1 VKPTDQQPTAAE
13 PLWTVADVLAFTRM
27 RRTWLYERIAR
38 NELPHYRLGGAVRF
52 NPQEIRAW
60 LERTRVEGAVRGVRR
75 SSPRS

>member
-1 VKPTDQQPTAAE
+1 MTSNDQQRSPE

-52 NPQEIRAW
+52 NPSEIRAW
-60 LERTRVEGAVRGVRR
+60 VEQTRPVRIIRSGARVTSGK
-75 SSPRS
+75 

>member
-1 VKPTDQQPTAAE
+1 MSPADEQPTLE

-52 NPQEIRAW
+52 SPTEIRAW
-60 LERTRVEGAVRGVRR
+60 LERTRVGGVVRGLRR

>member
-1 VKPTDQQPTAAE
+1 VSPADEQPTVE

-52 NPQEIRAW
+52 SPQEIRAW
-60 LERTRVEGAVRGVRR
+60 LEQTRVAATIRGLRR
-75 SSPRS
+75 NSPQS

>member
-1 VKPTDQQPTAAE
+1 VSPAEEQSAVE

-52 NPQEIRAW
+52 SPHEIRAW
-60 LERTRVEGAVRGVRR
+60 LEQTRVGANVRGLRR
-75 SSPRS
+75 TSPQS

>member
-1 VKPTDQQPTAAE
+1 MSPRDEQPIAE

-52 NPQEIRAW
+52 SPQEIRAW
-60 LERTRVEGAVRGVRR
+60 LERTRVGGAVRGLRR
-75 SSPRS
+75 SSPPG